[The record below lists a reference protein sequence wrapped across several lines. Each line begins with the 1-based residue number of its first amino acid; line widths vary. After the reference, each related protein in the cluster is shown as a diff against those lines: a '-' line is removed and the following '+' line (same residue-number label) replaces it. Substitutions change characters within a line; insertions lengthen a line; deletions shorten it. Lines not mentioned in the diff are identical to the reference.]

1 MKERNST
8 EKLSLELKYCERC
21 GGLWLRPVRG
31 QQAYCAG
38 CARQM
43 AEFPSASWEEEATR
57 ESRAQ
62 CEEERADGED
72 RYQNECGRNVNT
84 AGGVA

>member
-21 GGLWLRPVRG
+21 GGLWLRPVGG
-31 QQAYCAG
+31 QLAYCAG

-43 AEFPSASWEEEATR
+43 AEFPSAPWEEEGTG
-57 ESRAQ
+57 RARGR
-62 CEEERADGED
+62 CEEERAGGED
-72 RYQNECGRNVNT
+72 RQQNDGGGNVGT
-84 AGGVA
+84 VGGVA